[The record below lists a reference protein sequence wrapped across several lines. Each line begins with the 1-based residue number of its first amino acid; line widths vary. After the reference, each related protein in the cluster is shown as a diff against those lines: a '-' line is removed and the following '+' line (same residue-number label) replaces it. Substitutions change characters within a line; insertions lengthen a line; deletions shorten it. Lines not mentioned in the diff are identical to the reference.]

1 MLRRNKSGIGI
12 AWQRVTE
19 RTAQEA
25 NMDWDELL
33 SLITLGAVFPYV
45 GAAAAHWFRK
55 TFKSH
60 FWC

>member
-1 MLRRNKSGIGI
+1 
-12 AWQRVTE
+12 
-19 RTAQEA
+19 
-25 NMDWDELL
+25 MDWDELL